1 MGKAQNDPCIMNI
14 WVHDGSKD
22 MPVQR
27 KKYREILAAS
37 LDEIMEEKLDGVKNC
52 FEAKL
57 FGIGLE
63 SYTVGSH
70 DFYTAYCATRKQMY
84 TLDTGHY
91 EQTENVSDFVSTLLM
106 YVPELMLHVS
116 RPVRWDSDHVTI
128 MNDQTLDLFKELV
141 RCDALDRA
149 HVGLDYF
156 DASINRIGAYIIG
169 SRATQKCILQALLE
183 PKAKLREYED
193 NGQYFERLA
202 LMEEAKSMPFG
213 AVFDYFNLKNNVPVG
228 EEYIQCIQQYEK
240 DVTQQEI
247 IKSFPTTMANSGS
260 LKSTIAVSLTNYLDA
275 GAIVAGASGL
285 TLWQNYLGLS
295 EVHLGWLNFISA
307 NCLGAAIG
315 AIIGGFLADK
325 YGRKFIFT
333 YNLLVYMTGVLLIM
347 LSMNFPMLLAGFLV
361 TGVSVGVGV
370 PASWTYI
377 SESSEVNNR
386 GRNICISQMSWGVG
400 PMMILLLGM
409 FFAPGGY
416 FFDFVEAVAYIFSDA
431 HLPCDKETVNV
442 FSSRIV
448 FFSLFV
454 VAFIA
459 WNLQRQLQESAEFT
473 AQKADEKKN
482 GLMDNIKVLFQNKV
496 AVKTVCF
503 LAGIYLTW
511 NLVASVMGF
520 FQPHI
525 YETAGGVSNETANW
539 MNFIQWAI
547 IVGITFV
554 TSKLIDK
561 TSHKAIYVFGLLVAI
576 SAWLIIVT
584 IGVNGPVGLWS
595 FAILWGI
602 QGGTSVQIFYA
613 LWGSELFPA
622 KFRAGAQGLM
632 FFIVRGLSAVW
643 GLVFTV
649 IYGENGEGFTIAAW
663 CMIILLAIS
672 LIVGFIGA
680 PNTRCRAL
688 EDITKERY
696 GESY

>member
-1 MGKAQNDPCIMNI
+1 
-14 WVHDGSKD
+14 
-22 MPVQR
+22 
-27 KKYREILAAS
+27 
-37 LDEIMEEKLDGVKNC
+37 
-52 FEAKL
+52 
-57 FGIGLE
+57 
-63 SYTVGSH
+63 
-70 DFYTAYCATRKQMY
+70 
-84 TLDTGHY
+84 
-91 EQTENVSDFVSTLLM
+91 
-106 YVPELMLHVS
+106 
-116 RPVRWDSDHVTI
+116 
-128 MNDQTLDLFKELV
+128 
-141 RCDALDRA
+141 
-149 HVGLDYF
+149 
-156 DASINRIGAYIIG
+156 
-169 SRATQKCILQALLE
+169 
-183 PKAKLREYED
+183 
-193 NGQYFERLA
+193 
-202 LMEEAKSMPFG
+202 
-213 AVFDYFNLKNNVPVG
+213 
-228 EEYIQCIQQYEK
+228 
-240 DVTQQEI
+240 
-247 IKSFPTTMANSGS
+247 MANSGS

-307 NCLGAAIG
+307 NCLGAAVG

-361 TGVSVGVGV
+361 TGISVGVGV

-386 GRNICISQMSWGVG
+386 GRNICISQMSWGIG

-416 FFDFVEAVAYIFSDA
+416 LFDFVEAIAYIFSDA
-431 HLPCDKETVNV
+431 HLPCDEETVNV

-448 FFSLFV
+448 FFSLFI

-473 AQKADEKKN
+473 AQKVDEKKN

-525 YETAGGVSNETANW
+525 YETAGGVTNEQANW

-613 LWGSELFPA
+613 LWGTELFPA

-643 GLVFTV
+643 GLVFTY
-649 IYGENGEGFTIAAW
+649 IYGDNGEGFIVAAY
-663 CMIILLAIS
+663 CMIALLVIS
-672 LIVGFIGA
+672 LLVGFIGA
-680 PNTRCRAL
+680 PVTRGKTL
-688 EDITKERY
+688 DQITRERY

>member
-1 MGKAQNDPCIMNI
+1 
-14 WVHDGSKD
+14 
-22 MPVQR
+22 
-27 KKYREILAAS
+27 
-37 LDEIMEEKLDGVKNC
+37 
-52 FEAKL
+52 
-57 FGIGLE
+57 
-63 SYTVGSH
+63 
-70 DFYTAYCATRKQMY
+70 
-84 TLDTGHY
+84 
-91 EQTENVSDFVSTLLM
+91 
-106 YVPELMLHVS
+106 
-116 RPVRWDSDHVTI
+116 
-128 MNDQTLDLFKELV
+128 
-141 RCDALDRA
+141 
-149 HVGLDYF
+149 
-156 DASINRIGAYIIG
+156 
-169 SRATQKCILQALLE
+169 
-183 PKAKLREYED
+183 
-193 NGQYFERLA
+193 
-202 LMEEAKSMPFG
+202 
-213 AVFDYFNLKNNVPVG
+213 
-228 EEYIQCIQQYEK
+228 
-240 DVTQQEI
+240 
-247 IKSFPTTMANSGS
+247 MANSGS

-307 NCLGAAIG
+307 NCLGAAVG

-361 TGVSVGVGV
+361 TGISVGVGV

-386 GRNICISQMSWGVG
+386 GRNICISQMSWGIG

-416 FFDFVEAVAYIFSDA
+416 LFGFVESVA
-431 HLPCDKETVNV
+431 HLFGGVDMSEQAVNA

-473 AQKADEKKN
+473 AQKADEKKS

-525 YETAGGVSNETANW
+525 YETAGGVTNEQANW

-561 TSHKAIYVFGLLVAI
+561 TSHKAIYTFGLLVAI

-643 GLVFTV
+643 GLVFTY
-649 IYGENGEGFTIAAW
+649 IYGNNGEGFIVAAY
-663 CMIILLAIS
+663 CMIALLVIS
-672 LIVGFIGA
+672 LLVGFIGA
-680 PNTRCRAL
+680 PVTRGKTL
-688 EDITKERY
+688 DQITKERY
-696 GESY
+696 GDNY